1 MGRMDGK
8 VAFITGG
15 ARGQGRAHALTL
27 AKEGADVVLFD
38 IAEDIDSLPYGLAT
52 KDDLS
57 STAAEVE
64 ALDRRVIAV
73 QGDTRSQAALDAA
86 VARTIDELGQI
97 DVLVANSGI
106 WAVSPFWQT
115 SEQEWQDQLDVN
127 LTGHWH
133 AAKAVTPHMIERG
146 TGAIVF
152 TSSAN
157 GLVAG
162 PGYAHYTA
170 SKHGVI
176 GLMKTVAVE
185 LGPYGIR
192 ANAVCPAFVDT
203 KMNDWQGVYDMMAGT
218 GEGTGTPE
226 DRVNAAK
233 HLSAI
238 KGRGFIAPE
247 SVSKVV
253 LWLASDDA
261 ADISGH
267 AHPVDAG
274 GLALPQYNPAPV
286 L

>member
-8 VAFITGG
+8 VVFITGG
-15 ARGQGRAHALTL
+15 ARGQGRAHALTM
-27 AKEGADVVLFD
+27 AREGADVVLLDLAAD
-38 IAEDIDSLPYGLAT
+38 IDTLPYALSGAEDLQR
-52 KDDLS
+52 
-57 STAAEVE
+57 TAQEIE

-73 QGDTRSQAALDAA
+73 EGDVRSQADVDAA
-86 VARTIDELGQI
+86 VERAIAELGQV
-97 DVLVANSGI
+97 DVLLSNAGI
-106 WAVSPFWQT
+106 WTLSPFWET
-115 SEQEWQDQLDVN
+115 SEEEWQDQIDVN

-133 AAKAVTPHMIERG
+133 AAKAVAPHMMERG

-162 PGYAHYTA
+162 TNYAHYTA
-170 SKHGVI
+170 AKHGVL

-203 KMNDWQGVYDMMAGT
+203 KMNDWPAVYDMMAGT
-218 GEGTGTPE
+218 GPGTGTPQ

-238 KGRGFIAPE
+238 RGRGFIAPE

-261 ADISGH
+261 ADITGL

-274 GLALPQYNPAPV
+274 SLVLPPFNPAPAD
-286 L
+286 